1 MIPISGQTRL
11 CALIG
16 SPVVHSLSPALH
28 NAAFSAVGLDLQYL
42 AFDVARG
49 QANAAVDAVRT
60 LGLVGLSVTMPH
72 KFEVASSV
80 DRLTPQAVAL
90 GSCNTVYRD
99 PDDPSILWGDS
110 TDGDGFV
117 SGLAEQA
124 ITCRGARVVV
134 VGAGGA
140 GRAVVEALGRN
151 GAADIAVI
159 NRDPARGASAAA
171 LAQKGRTATWDAL
184 VGADLIV
191 NATNLGMSVGDPL
204 PIDPNLL
211 QPGQVVADLIYHPIR
226 TALLAGAH
234 DRGCMTMNG
243 LPMLLN
249 QAAIQ
254 FRHWTGVDA
263 PIDAMRSALTNALS
277 ATSATSANK

>member
-1 MIPISGQTRL
+1 L
-11 CALIG
+11 CAVIG
-16 SPVVHSLSPALH
+16 SPVAHSLSPALH
-28 NAAFSAVGLDLQYL
+28 NAAFAALDLDLRYV
-42 AFDVARG
+42 AFEVARG
-49 QANAAVDAVRT
+49 SATAAIDAVRS

-72 KFEVASSV
+72 KFEVATAV

-99 PDDPSILWGDS
+99 REDPSVLWGDS

-117 SGLAEQA
+117 SGLVERGIA
-124 ITCRGARVVV
+124 CRGSRVVV

-151 GAADIAVI
+151 GAVDIAVI
-159 NRDPARGASAAA
+159 NRDPERGAAAA
-171 LAQKGRTATWDAL
+171 SLARAGRVAGWDAL
-184 VGADLIV
+184 DGADLVV
-191 NATNLGMSVGDPL
+191 NATNLGMGPNDPL

-211 QPGQVVADLIYHPIR
+211 QPGQVVADLIYHPAQ
-226 TALLAGAH
+226 TALLAAAH
-234 DRGCMTMNG
+234 ERGCITMNG

-254 FRHWTGVDA
+254 FRHWCGVDA
-263 PIDAMRSALTNALS
+263 PIDAMRSAVASALT
-277 ATSATSANK
+277 